1 MKNLKRDLIEI
12 FGIFKIF
19 GQEMWLDIIG
29 FILMAILGY
38 LLAVLLLTS

>member
-1 MKNLKRDLIEI
+1 MKNFKRDLIEI
-12 FGIFKIF
+12 LGIFKF
-19 GQEMWLDIIG
+19 LGNEMWLDVIG